1 MGLYHFLTPET
12 AFLIWSVVFPSVK
25 HAPLIFTRY
34 FEVTANSSSCL
45 LCPNNARWQLI
56 WCCLSCLTHDRF
68 VVVASGCILFWKVIC
83 ISAVSIFLIQAVNVQ
98 LQNQFWFEEWMK
110 WLYTRKRGQS
120 ENICYS
126 AAFPLTFIMFQR
138 HGVIAFFQPV
148 IFLSFKK
155 KKCDPVPKAWQ
166 TALESSC

>member
-12 AFLIWSVVFPSVK
+12 AFLIWSVVFPLCQACS
-25 HAPLIFTRY
+25 LIFTRY

-56 WCCLSCLTHDRF
+56 WCCLSCLTDDRF

-83 ISAVSIFLIQAVNVQ
+83 ISAVSIFLIQAVNVK
-98 LQNQFWFEEWMK
+98 LQKQFWFEEWMK

-120 ENICYS
+120 ENILQLSPSLLLCFS
-126 AAFPLTFIMFQR
+126 IMGLLLFSNLQYFC
-138 HGVIAFFQPV
+138 H
-148 IFLSFKK
+148 FKK
-155 KKCDPVPKAWQ
+155 KKVWSSPKSL
-166 TALESSC
+166 TDSVRE